1 MARVK
6 KSTKKQESQ
15 IIVNHCIECAFS
27 EWDRTFINLNFKGE
41 PFMLRCPFTH
51 WKKFPDEPVCDRFV
65 KKTEEEMQMML
76 ESRKPIKKKK
86 ETLNDF
92 LNSIYES

>member
-6 KSTKKQESQ
+6 KAKKEQTKKSDF
-15 IIVNHCIECAFS
+15 HCIDCAFS

-41 PFMLRCPFTH
+41 SFMLRCPFTH
-51 WKKFPDEPVCDRFV
+51 WKRFQEDDICDRFV
-65 KKTEEEMQMML
+65 KKTEEEKQLML
-76 ESRKPIKKKK
+76 ETRKPDKKKK

-92 LNSIYES
+92 LNSLYE

>member
-6 KSTKKQESQ
+6 KPIKKES
-15 IIVNHCIECAFS
+15 ILHCIDCAFS

-41 PFMLRCPFTH
+41 SFMLRCPFTA
-51 WKKFPDEPVCDRFV
+51 WKHFTNDDVCDRFV
-65 KKTEEEMQMML
+65 KKTEEEMQYML
-76 ESRKPIKKKK
+76 EHMKPDKKKK

-92 LNSIYES
+92 LNSIYEG